1 VRYANISI
9 IEGNDASQHGIG
21 MVAARIAEMA
31 LRDERAV
38 IPIGSYQADYGCT
51 LSLPSVV
58 GREGVVGVRRA
69 VRRQCLVGVRP
80 GVGQR
85 RLQRLWPH
93 LGRALCVLVC
103 RRHRPGGLRQGQ
115 ERQDRQQDPQ

>member
-9 IEGNDASQHGIG
+9 IKGNDTSQHGIG

-58 GREGVVGVRRA
+58 GREGVVGVFKPDLSDGECA
-69 VRRQCLVGVRP
+69 
-80 GVGQR
+80 
-85 RLQRLWPH
+85 
-93 LGRALCVLVC
+93 ALLASAEVIKNA
-103 RRHRPGGLRQGQ
+103 G
-115 ERQDRQQDPQ
+115 EDA